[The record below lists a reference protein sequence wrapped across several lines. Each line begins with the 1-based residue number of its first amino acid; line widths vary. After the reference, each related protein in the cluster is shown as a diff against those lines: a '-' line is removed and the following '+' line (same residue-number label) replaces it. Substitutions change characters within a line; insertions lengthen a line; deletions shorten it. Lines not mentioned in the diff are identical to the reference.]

1 MRNVAIPLAI
11 ADMEQI
17 YEVLKR
23 YFGYDSFRPMQEEV
37 IRHILGRKDALV
49 LMPTGGGKSLCFQ
62 IPALMMEGTAVVISP
77 LISLMKDQVDML
89 RSNGIEAAALNS
101 SLDSRGHMEVR
112 SQCRNGRLKLLYLSP
127 ERLQADLEWIRTHM
141 KVSLFVVDEA
151 HCISAWGHDFRPEYT
166 QLGNLHELFPGVPV
180 AAFTATADKVTR
192 EDIVV
197 QLHMQEARLF
207 VGSFD
212 RPNLSLSVVAGCSA
226 KDKQKMILDIIHR
239 HDGESGIIYCMT
251 RKTTEEL
258 SSALKLKGVPC
269 ACYHAGMDA
278 EQRRMVQNDFRCDRI
293 QVVCATVAFGMG
305 IDKQDVRFVVH
316 YNLPGSIEN
325 YYQEIG
331 RGGRD
336 GMPCET
342 VLFYNLQDLVMR
354 RRFAEESAQQELNRQ
369 KLGQMQDYAE
379 ANVCRRRILLNY
391 FGERS
396 ETDCRNCDVCENPPA
411 RFDGSELVQ
420 KMLSVLVRTGE
431 SVGSTAAIDILTRVS
446 SQLIKRKGFD
456 KIKTFGAGAEISRED
471 WKSYLMQMI
480 HLGYVEVDVLHFRR
494 LKVTTLGEDVLYGR
508 KKAEL
513 SVIDRRDFKVPRK
526 KPTMEIPYDDED
538 RSLFEAL
545 RALRLTLAR
554 EEKMPAYIILSDKCL
569 HSLASRRP
577 STLAEFGECYGIG
590 EAKTQKYGAKFL
602 EIIAAAGVDTSDT
615 CGAAE
620 TSAPKPESYME
631 RQKIL
636 HENAYA
642 RWTEEDDTKL
652 LSLFSKGVS
661 IAELSSLFSRNE
673 GSIRSRLKKLEVRTD
688 DTKAKNVT
696 GYWDEI
702 NDRRI
707 EEKTQEVLSYC
718 AQKKGDM
725 TIRSFELARLS
736 LEHLL
741 DNIMERDYTHAG
753 IPKMVKDSMI
763 YKEDVVAECNLNQ
776 AASLARSIVYKAIG
790 DDLNLYP
797 VTAEK
802 KLSRSKQRGEE
813 LCNIPANEMTA
824 RDYLFVA
831 KSLSDGEA
839 FTRGTALN
847 VFFFFN
853 DYGFDPMMTRVFA
866 SYAFF
871 RGPKPLSALPLQ
883 SVLGT
888 DYRKPA
894 EKLVSMGVMRKASD
908 KDYELAEDAL
918 TILKTI
924 ASQRNLPEIP

>member
-1 MRNVAIPLAI
+1 MYICS
-11 ADMEQI
+11 DMEQI

-23 YFGYDSFRPMQEEV
+23 YFGYDAFRPMQEDV
-37 IRHILGRKDALV
+37 IRHILGRKDVLV

-89 RSNGIEAAALNS
+89 RSNGIEAAAMNS
-101 SLDSRGHMEVR
+101 SLDSRSRMEVR
-112 SQCRNGRLKLLYLSP
+112 NLCQSGRLKLLYLSP
-127 ERLQADLEWIRTHM
+127 ERLQADLGWLRFNM

-192 EDIVV
+192 EDIVT
-197 QLHMQEARLF
+197 QLHMPEARLF

-212 RPNLSLSVVAGCSA
+212 RPNLSLSVVAGSSA

-239 HDGESGIIYCMT
+239 HEGESGIIYCMT
-251 RKTTEEL
+251 RKTTEEF
-258 SSALKLKGVPC
+258 SSALELAGVSC

-278 EQRRMVQNDFRCDRI
+278 EQRRRIQDDFRCDRI

-305 IDKQDVRFVVH
+305 IDKQDVRFVIH
-316 YNLPGSIEN
+316 YNLPGSMEN

-396 ETDCRNCDVCENPPA
+396 ETDCGNCDVCQNPPA
-411 RFDGSELVQ
+411 RFDGTELVQ
-420 KMLSVLVRTGE
+420 KMLSVLVRTNE
-431 SVGSTAAIDILTRVS
+431 SVGSTAAIDILTGS
-446 SQLIKRKGFD
+446 CSQLIKRKGFD
-456 KIKTFGAGAEISRED
+456 RIKTFGAGSDISRED

-494 LKVTTLGEDVLYGR
+494 LNVTPLGEEVLYGR

-513 SVIDRRDFKVPRK
+513 SIIQRRDFKVSRK
-526 KPTMEIPYDDED
+526 KPAVEIVCTDED
-538 RSLFEAL
+538 RSLFEEL

-554 EEKMPAYIILSDKCL
+554 EEKMPAYIILSDKSL

-577 STLAEFGECYGIG
+577 RTLTEFGECYGIG
-590 EAKTQKYGAKFL
+590 EAKTQKYGARFL
-602 EIIAAAGVDTSDT
+602 EVIAAAAGMKPSGT
-615 CGAAE
+615 CLATESSELKTG
-620 TSAPKPESYME
+620 SYMDI
-631 RQKIL
+631 QK
-636 HENAYA
+636 
-642 RWTEEDDTKL
+642 
-652 LSLFSKGVS
+652 
-661 IAELSSLFSRNE
+661 
-673 GSIRSRLKKLEVRTD
+673 KKEP
-688 DTKAKNVT
+688 
-696 GYWDEI
+696 GYWDEV

-707 EEKTQEVLSYC
+707 GEKTQEVLGYC
-718 AQKKGDM
+718 AQKKSAM

-736 LEHLL
+736 LAQLL
-741 DNIMERDYTHAG
+741 DDIAERDYTHAR
-753 IPKMVKDSMI
+753 IPKMVKKSMEHQ
-763 YKEDVVAECNLNQ
+763 EDVVAECTLNQ
-776 AASLARSIVYKAIG
+776 AASLARSIVYRGVG

-797 VTAEK
+797 VSAEK
-802 KLSRSKQRGEE
+802 KLSRSRQRGET
-813 LCNIPANEMTA
+813 LCSIPADEMTVK
-824 RDYLFVA
+824 DYLFVA
-831 KSLSDGEA
+831 KSLSDGES
-839 FTRGTALN
+839 FTKGTVSS
-847 VFFFFN
+847 VFAFFN

-866 SYAFF
+866 SYAYFKN
-871 RGPKPLSALPLQ
+871 PAPLTALPLQ

-888 DYRKPA
+888 YYRNTA
-894 EKLVSMGVMRKASD
+894 EKLVSMGVMRKTSD
-908 KDYELAEDAL
+908 KDYELAGDAL
-918 TILKTI
+918 SILKTVS
-924 ASQRNLPEIP
+924 SQRILSEM

>member
-1 MRNVAIPLAI
+1 
-11 ADMEQI
+11 MEQI

-23 YFGYDSFRPMQEEV
+23 YFGYDTFRTMQEEV

-62 IPALMMEGTAVVISP
+62 IPALIMEGTAVVISP

-89 RSNGIEAAALNS
+89 RSNGIEAATLNS
-101 SLDSRGHMEVR
+101 SLDSWGYMEVR
-112 SQCRNGRLKLLYLSP
+112 SQCRSGRLKLLYLSP
-127 ERLQADLEWIRTHM
+127 ERLQADLEWIRINM
-141 KVSLFVVDEA
+141 NVSLFVVDEA

-192 EDIVV
+192 EDIVA
-197 QLHMQEARLF
+197 QLHMQKARLF

-226 KDKQKMILDIIHR
+226 KDKQNA
-239 HDGESGIIYCMT
+239 IYEIT
-251 RKTTEEL
+251 QQVVL
-258 SSALKLKGVPC
+258 AGSSALKLEGVSC

-278 EQRRMVQNDFRCDRI
+278 EQRRIVQEDFRCDRI
-293 QVVCATVAFGMG
+293 RVVCATVAFGMG

-316 YNLPGSIEN
+316 YNMPGSIEN

-354 RRFAEESAQQELNRQ
+354 RRFAVESAQQELNRQ
-369 KLGQMQDYAE
+369 KLEQMQDYAE

-396 ETDCRNCDVCENPPA
+396 ETDCGNCDVCENPTA

-420 KMLSVLVRTGE
+420 KMLSVLKRTGE
-431 SVGSTAAIDILTRVS
+431 SVGSTAAIDILTGS
-446 SQLIKRKGFD
+446 GSQIIKRKGFD
-456 KIKTFGAGAEISRED
+456 KIKTFGAGADISRED

-494 LKVTTLGEDVLYGR
+494 LSVTALGEDVLYGR

-513 SVIDRRDFKVPRK
+513 SVIERRDFKVSRK
-526 KPTMEIPYDDED
+526 KPDMEITYTEED
-538 RSLFEAL
+538 RSLFDAL

-554 EEKMPAYIILSDKCL
+554 EEKMPAYIILSDKSL
-569 HSLASRRP
+569 HSLASRKP
-577 STLAEFGECYGIG
+577 SSLAEFGECYGIG
-590 EAKTQKYGAKFL
+590 EAKTQKYGAKFM
-602 EIIAAAGVDTSDT
+602 EIIAAAREHASDT
-615 CGAAE
+615 YDATE
-620 TSAPKPESYME
+620 KSDPKPGSYMD

-652 LSLFSKGVS
+652 LSLSSKGVS
-661 IAELSSLFSRNE
+661 ITGLSNMFSRNE
-673 GSIRSRLKKLEVRTD
+673 GAIRSRLKKLEGRKKD
-688 DTKAKNVT
+688 SKLMNEP

-707 EEKTQEVLSYC
+707 EEKTQEVFSYC
-718 AQKKGDM
+718 AQKKSAM

-741 DNIMERDYTHAG
+741 DNIAERDNTYAG
-753 IPKMVKDSMI
+753 IPKKVKESM
-763 YKEDVVAECNLNQ
+763 DLQDNVVAECTLNQ

-802 KLSRSKQRGEE
+802 KLSQSKQRGEA

-824 RDYLFVA
+824 KDYLFVA

-839 FTRGTALN
+839 FTRGTVLS
-847 VFFFFN
+847 VFIFFN

-866 SYAFF
+866 SYAYFKE
-871 RGPKPLSALPLQ
+871 PKPLTALPLQ

-888 DYRKPA
+888 DYRKTA
-894 EKLVSMGVMRKASD
+894 EKLVSLGVMRKTSD
-908 KDYELAEDAL
+908 KDYELVDDAL
-918 TILKTI
+918 TLLNTI
-924 ASQRNLPEIP
+924 ASQGNLP